1 MEIVYYCWRVRVYLV
16 KIASAGNV
24 KTNFSNYLQDCQEGP
39 VIVAKNG
46 RTVAVLIVAT
56 TDDELE
62 RLVLAH
68 TPKFRR
74 MLGAADQRIQQTGG
88 IKHEDFWKSIEAS
101 K

>member
-1 MEIVYYCWRVRVYLV
+1 
-16 KIASAGNV
+16 
-24 KTNFSNYLQDCQEGP
+24 
-39 VIVAKNG
+39 
-46 RTVAVLIVAT
+46 VAVLIVAT